1 LIDYFACVGL
11 RVSGCFNPSLFHCS
25 ARGLGENP
33 LELLDETYPA
43 KTKGMELLYDKNYA
57 VLIST
62 DLDLSIVTDRR
73 SDGRWHVLS
82 RALKTIIT
90 YFR

>member
-1 LIDYFACVGL
+1 LIDYFVCV
-11 RVSGCFNPSLFHCS
+11 RVSGCFNPSLFYCS
-25 ARGLGENP
+25 AQGLGENP

-43 KTKGMELLYDKNYA
+43 KTKGMELLYDKSYT

-73 SDGRWHVLS
+73 SDGRWHMLS
-82 RALKTIIT
+82 RALITIIT
-90 YFR
+90 IMYVR